1 MIPSGAVAAGSPN
14 TPAPDATERSRW
26 RRELQDA
33 LWLALVPLSVALTIG
48 VLLVPRRAAP
58 DSVPLPTPDARELA
72 HSAAVDRDLADTA
85 RRAPLPSAVRALGSA
100 LRDYHLQEARGTQ
113 EHLLAEA
120 RHAID
125 TARPDALAAGD
136 DALLQLRAVQLDT
149 FLHELR
155 AFEATGAESDDLFA
169 VAGSFLAGMR
179 YEGWCEGRTVLA
191 GDAARRAMFK
201 EMWNGLVGV
210 ADRPSFRPTLDEE
223 RALYA
228 LYLFY
233 PHPPRNSRD
242 AIAAARRGA
251 HDEPSCEALAQA
263 ERSAEETWRL
273 ERIDRIA
280 AIDPAYPAAYAR
292 GIANLRR
299 GDFTRAEANLSEWLR
314 LHPDGPLSLRARSAL
329 RAAVDALRID

>member
-1 MIPSGAVAAGSPN
+1 MIPSGVVAAGSPN
-14 TPAPDATERSRW
+14 TPAPPDAERPRW
-26 RRELQDA
+26 RRELRDA

-48 VLLVPRRAAP
+48 VLLFPRHAAP

-72 HSAAVDRDLADTA
+72 RSAAVDRDLAEAA
-85 RRAPLPSAVRALGSA
+85 RREPLPSAVRALGSA

-125 TARPDALAAGD
+125 TARTDALAVGD
-136 DALLQLRAVQLDT
+136 DALLRLRAVQLDT
-149 FLHELR
+149 FLRELR
-155 AFEATGAESDDLFA
+155 AFEATGVESDDLFA

-179 YEGWCEGRTVLA
+179 FEGWCQGRVVLA

-201 EMWNGLVGV
+201 EMWNGLVAV
-210 ADRPSFRPTLDEE
+210 ADRPAFRPTLDEE

-233 PHPPRNSRD
+233 PHPPRSARD

-251 HDEPSCEALAQA
+251 HDGPSCDALAQA
-263 ERSAEETWRL
+263 ERNAEETWRID
-273 ERIDRIA
+273 RIDRIA

-292 GIANLRR
+292 GVSNLRR
-299 GDFTRAEANLSEWLR
+299 GDFPHAASDLSEWLR
-314 LHPDGPLSLRARSAL
+314 QHPDGPLALRARAAL